1 MKAANLSD
9 ISMDEPYIEGMTVIK
24 TDIES
29 QKRALEAVSKNGSW
43 TAGVPAINR
52 GRSREDVIKAF
63 KKTRAASR
71 KRSSTAA

>member
-9 ISMDEPYIEGMTVIK
+9 ISTDQSYIGLMTVIK
-24 TDIES
+24 TNIES
-29 QKRALEAVSKNGSW
+29 QKRALEAVRKNGSW

-52 GRSREDVIKAF
+52 GRSREEIIEAF
-63 KKTRAASR
+63 KKTREASR